1 MSEDRYLELA
11 PLSALD
17 ALDGDDRTGFEAHLP
32 GCAACRAELAT
43 HRAVVALLPLALA
56 PAPPRPGLLKEIIER
71 LPPTAPTVKALP
83 APVRRPARPGTFAL
97 LASAAAIALAVGLVL
112 VMQQRDAAR
121 RAADAAGQ
129 RADRLEV
136 ELVQLRTELSSARA
150 MLAHERGLRELV
162 AQPAARL
169 ATLAALPPAPGA
181 AARVVW
187 HPETREAWLLASGLA
202 PAPPGKGYEVWVI
215 GKAAPVPAGVF
226 QVGADGKAVF
236 RLPDV
241 DETAQVKT
249 FAVTVEP
256 AEGTPAPTGP
266 MVLAGTVS

>member
-17 ALDGDDRTGFEAHLP
+17 ALDGEDRAAFEAHLP
-32 GCAACRAELAT
+32 GCAACGAELAA
-43 HRAVVALLPLALA
+43 HQAVVARLPLALV
-56 PAPPRPGLLKEIIER
+56 PVPPRTALEIGILEQ
-71 LPPTAPTVKALP
+71 
-83 APVRRPARPGTFAL
+83 VR
-97 LASAAAIALAVGLVL
+97 SAAALAAPPAPRARIYPALATAAAALLAVGLAVAW
-112 VMQQRDAAR
+112 QERDVAR
-121 RAADAAGQ
+121 RQADSERRRAGL
-129 RADRLEV
+129 LET
-136 ELVQLRTELSSARA
+136 ELAQLRTELSTVRASLAR
-150 MLAHERGLRELV
+150 EQGLRNLV
-162 AQPAARL
+162 AHPDARL
-169 ATLAALPPAPGA
+169 AKLAGLPPAPGA

-187 HPETREAWLLASGLA
+187 NPNSREAWLLVSGLA

-226 QVGADGKAVF
+226 QVDADGKAAF

-241 DETAQVKT
+241 SETAEVRT

-266 MVLAGTVS
+266 MVLAGAVS